1 MNDCISVLPGQ
12 RAVDSA
18 INNIHAA
25 SAALDRSSFP
35 VTDKPYGQLQA
46 ELNSAAAGLSDAST
60 EVVSSVRSTQHLEK
74 ASNKFGNA
82 VGDILG
88 VGMEMAG
95 QTKVSCLLIHSTTL
109 EIKSILFHPWKYAFK
124 ILLF

>member
-1 MNDCISVLPGQ
+1 MLVLFSIFDIKQICYLSFVQSLNDCISVLPGQ
-12 RAVDSA
+12 RAVDTALDS
-18 INNIHAA
+18 IHAA
-25 SAALDRSSFP
+25 SAMLDTAEFP

-46 ELNSAAAGLSDAST
+46 ELNTAAAGLSDAST
-60 EVVSSVRSTQHLEK
+60 EVVSSVRSPHHLEK

-95 QTKVSCLLIHSTTL
+95 QTKVYI
-109 EIKSILFHPWKYAFK
+109 FY
-124 ILLF
+124 